1 MKRLLSLLGAVTL
14 VASSS
19 ATVVACGETD
29 PGKDEI
35 ITAELIKK
43 FEKDVNNIF
52 AEHLEKNVYQN
63 LINLPA
69 TEIDNQFLNKTT
81 IEQYQG
87 KSSEE
92 IGEYR
97 LNQLNLDI
105 VRVLDIENLE
115 KSLNE
120 LKFISEYK
128 LILNDVNS
136 LYKGIVFDW
145 STLKINS
152 NNSQQMYLG
161 NVTLD
166 YTIEIQYKGKKEIET
181 LNIDDTLKYT
191 STDNVALKN
200 ATDLFYRNIANDYLS
215 SKEQDDIKQTNLKWK
230 DIMGS
235 KKPSDGY
242 GKIDKEL
249 ANYYDI
255 DRKNNGFEKSIIS
268 FIKNKY
274 FAELEALPLAFS
286 EESIFKTEELNQTS
300 LLASANKHKIANNEE
315 SIKYDYSNL
324 NGQVMLKTI
333 FRNNPE
339 TTNAKQALRNQYFV
353 KKNKDIWN
361 KDFNLL
367 KEDFLKTLK
376 GNFDEYKNSNEYKSS
391 VAMGYINLKGLSI
404 NLGSNAYVHELPD
417 FKIAVNYMIDL
428 NESEDKALDDMSEF
442 SVKTIKA
449 FHETFGVDYDYGYVP
464 EANSKDDILM
474 ALKGSDFTKKIKFD
488 QALAGGSEFMSYQL
502 SLTNELT
509 NLESYRE
516 SMFDLANLSSDTMFS
531 FSQRKSKS
539 FQYLINSKWFKHYD
553 EKKGIYIS
561 YYNPS
566 GDSSRFENNSF
577 HWSFGYLNFYIDLDQ
592 ILDGNF
598 GKEFITFT

>member
-1 MKRLLSLLGAVTL
+1 MKKLLSLLGAVTL

-35 ITAELIKK
+35 ITGELIKK
-43 FEKDVNNIF
+43 FEKEVTNIF

-63 LINLPA
+63 LINLPV

-87 KSSEE
+87 KSAQE

-97 LNQLNLDI
+97 LNQLSLDI
-105 VRVLDIENLE
+105 IKVLDIENLE

-120 LKFISEYK
+120 LKSINEYNI
-128 LILNDVNS
+128 ILSDVNS
-136 LYKGIVFDW
+136 LYKGIVFEW

-161 NVTLD
+161 NVVLD
-166 YTIEIQYKGKKEIET
+166 YKIQIQYKGKKEVET
-181 LNIDDTLKYT
+181 LNIGDTLKYT
-191 STDNVALKN
+191 STDNGALKT
-200 ATDLFYRNIANDYLS
+200 ATNLFYRNIASDYLA
-215 SKEQDDIKQTNLKWK
+215 SKAQDDIKQTNLKWK

-235 KKPSDGY
+235 KKESDGY

-249 ANYYDI
+249 VYYYNK
-255 DRKNNGFEKSIIS
+255 DRKTNGFEKSIIS
-268 FIKNKY
+268 FIKSEY
-274 FAELEALPLAFS
+274 FAGLEALPLVF
-286 EESIFKTEELNQTS
+286 EGGSIFKGAELNQTS
-300 LLASANKHKIANNEE
+300 LLTSINKIKSADNKEA
-315 SIKYDYSNL
+315 IKYDYSNL
-324 NGQVMLKTI
+324 NGQVMMKTI

-339 TTNAKQALRNQYFV
+339 TTNPKQALRNQYFV
-353 KKNKDIWN
+353 KRNKDIWN

-367 KEDFLKTLK
+367 KEDFLKTLN
-376 GNFDEYKNSNEYKSS
+376 GNFDEYKNSSEYKSS
-391 VAMGYINLKGLSI
+391 VAMGYINLRGLSI
-404 NLGSNAYVHELPD
+404 NLGSNAYIHELPD

-428 NESEDKALDDMSEF
+428 NENEDKALDDMSEF

-474 ALKGSDFTKKIKFD
+474 ALKRSDFTKKINFN
-488 QALAGGSEFMSYQL
+488 QAGAGGSEFMSYQL

-531 FSQRKSKS
+531 FSQRYSNS
-539 FQYLINSKWFKHYD
+539 FQYLFISKWFKNYD
-553 EKKGIYIS
+553 ERKGIYIS
-561 YYNPS
+561 YYNTS
-566 GDSSRFENNSF
+566 VGSSRFENNSF
-577 HWSFGYLNFYIDLDQ
+577 HWSFGYLNFHIDLDQ